1 MGIRTPDPFR
11 ATEVLYQLSYIPN
24 LVCFCQMP
32 VRLWR
37 KLTTLML
44 IYNN

>member
-1 MGIRTPDPFR
+1 
-11 ATEVLYQLSYIPN
+11 
-24 LVCFCQMP
+24 MP